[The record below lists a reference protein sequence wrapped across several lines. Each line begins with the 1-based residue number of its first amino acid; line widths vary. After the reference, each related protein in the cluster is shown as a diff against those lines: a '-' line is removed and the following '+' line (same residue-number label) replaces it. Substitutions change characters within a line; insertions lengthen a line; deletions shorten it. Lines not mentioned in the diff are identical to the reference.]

1 MAFLIFLFVAIAFVL
16 WLLSRNSM
24 GRWHRPRSG
33 GLPEPR
39 TLFNL
44 QVGDVVQ
51 HDLRDWIVENT
62 LVFDQG
68 NFQWQEYYL
77 RDGDEGVWLVVVDDD
92 RIELSWMHEVP
103 PGDVPVLAPLQDE
116 LVYKGIRYRLTE
128 KGFAH
133 YRKTSRGSQQEG
145 PCRFHDYVAPV
156 DRVLSVEIYSAAGS
170 RADDGELELCVGVR
184 ITPES
189 LTLLPGDGRSV
200 YR

>member
-1 MAFLIFLFVAIAFVL
+1 MAGFIFIFLIIALLL
-16 WLLSRNSM
+16 WLWSRYSM
-24 GRWHRPRSG
+24 GRWHRPPVGSM
-33 GLPEPR
+33 PQQR

-51 HDLRDWIVENT
+51 HESRDWIVENT

-77 RDGDEGVWLVVVDDD
+77 RDGHEGVWLVVVDDD

-103 PGDVPVLAPLQDE
+103 PEEVPVLVPLQDE
-116 LVYKGIRYRLTE
+116 LVYKGIRYRLAE
-128 KGFAH
+128 KGFAN
-133 YRKTSRGSQQEG
+133 YRKTSRGSRQEG
-145 PCRFHDYVAPV
+145 PCRFHDYVAPL
-156 DRVLSVEIYSAAGS
+156 DRVLSVEIYSASGS
-170 RADDGELELCVGVR
+170 RADDGELELCVGAR

-200 YR
+200 YS